1 MADFLTDYLAE
12 NPQWA
17 TAMELLPYGDYEPQ
31 LISYQSVRDA
41 AQAAFN
47 EIMQGG
53 DVQAV
58 LDGLTDRGQ
67 RAADGVDGGHPAS

>member
-1 MADFLTDYLAE
+1 MLEFSY
-12 NPQWA
+12 
-17 TAMELLPYGDYEPQ
+17 YEPQ

-53 DVQAV
+53 DIESILA
-58 LDGLTDRGQ
+58 DLTETANELQDELMSEIQ
-67 RAADGVDGGHPAS
+67 